1 MEKSQC
7 YIGAPNGI
15 VLCVDSAGSQELNAK
30 FYHAYSR
37 QPIEVCGMEQL
48 LFEMECFFD
57 SIHFPHPTTND
68 RFFHEIKQSVN
79 QMGKKEKIMSDEE
92 LLSKHGYQGTFII
105 RVQHRQHSSWQGR
118 ITWMDQNKTVYF
130 RSVWEMVKLMANA
143 LNTVGGPEDGRE
155 EPEWPEDEV

>member
-1 MEKSQC
+1 MEKLQC

-79 QMGKKEKIMSDEE
+79 QMGKKEKIYISV
-92 LLSKHGYQGTFII
+92 GPC
-105 RVQHRQHSSWQGR
+105 
-118 ITWMDQNKTVYF
+118 ITKEKECARPHVTPYD
-130 RSVWEMVKLMANA
+130 
-143 LNTVGGPEDGRE
+143 
-155 EPEWPEDEV
+155 